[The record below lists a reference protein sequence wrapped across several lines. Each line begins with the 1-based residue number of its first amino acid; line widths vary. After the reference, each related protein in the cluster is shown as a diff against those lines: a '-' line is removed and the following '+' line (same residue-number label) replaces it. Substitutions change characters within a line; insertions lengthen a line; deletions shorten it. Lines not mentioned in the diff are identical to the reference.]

1 MTKKAAPIFQEDWKA
16 LVLEEYR
23 EGNSDAAVRS
33 LLAEL
38 RLEADTCSAALFN
51 RWIEE
56 DAEFADVIDHGR
68 QLAEAWWTNL
78 GKEVAAGRAKTT
90 PAVWIFTMKNRF
102 NWVDKKELSGSD
114 GGAIKIEIFQDEEDV

>member
-1 MTKKAAPIFQEDWKA
+1 MTKKASPIFQEDWKA

-23 EGNSDAAVRS
+23 EGNSDAAVQT

-38 RLEADTCSAALFN
+38 RLDAGTCSANLFN
-51 RWIEE
+51 RWLE
-56 DAEFADVIDHGR
+56 DEPEFSEVILHGR

-102 NWVDKKELSGSD
+102 NWADKKELSGSN
-114 GGAIKIEIFQDEEDV
+114 GGAIKIEIFQDEADV